1 MLMKGFPGFPDGK
14 LRLTPVPNLFF
25 SDLLPNIDNLSELK
39 VTLYAFW
46 ALTQKEGNVRYL
58 RLADFLNDME
68 FMKGMGA
75 TPTLGAEALMEGLER
90 AVARG
95 TFLHVNVESADGKM
109 DLYFLNTEKGRAAVE
124 GITRGEWRPGAA
136 SDEPVSLLV
145 ERPNVFVLYEQ
156 NIGPLTPLI
165 ADELRD
171 AEQTYP
177 LSWIE
182 EAIQV
187 AVENNVRK
195 WRYVHAILERWRQ
208 EGKQDGIDRRDSQKA
223 LRDQIPEQFRDII
236 KR

>member
-1 MLMKGFPGFPDGK
+1 MKGFSGFPAGK
-14 LRLTPVPNLFF
+14 LRLTSIPNLFF
-25 SDLLPNIDNLSELK
+25 SDLLPQIDNLAELK

-46 ALTQKEGNVRYL
+46 ALTQKEGKVRYM
-58 RLADFLNDME
+58 RLADFLQDTE
-68 FMKGMGA
+68 FVKGLA
-75 TPTLGAEALMEGLER
+75 PTLKMATDALLDGLER

-124 GITRGEWRPGAA
+124 GITQGKWRPNPDE
-136 SDEPVSLLV
+136 DEPISLLV
-145 ERPNVFVLYEQ
+145 ERPNIFVLYEQ

-177 LSWIE
+177 LRWVE
-182 EAIQV
+182 EAIQQAV
-187 AVENNVRK
+187 ANNVRK
-195 WRYVHAILERWRQ
+195 WRYVLAILERWRQ
-208 EGKQDGIDRRDSQKA
+208 EGKQDGISHRDSQKE
-223 LRDQIPEQFRDII
+223 LRSQIPEEYRDII